1 MENKKAL
8 VTMRG
13 YGSQTEYVLGEF
25 VRHTKTQFTLLVEGQ
40 ERRFK
45 FHNPELFVKE
55 LSGDGIG
62 MGTGVYRNYISASE
76 YVPSEHDHLLDR
88 TRIKKMI
95 ERVQFVVR
103 TDQRITTEQWEA
115 MDKILKGEQHA

>member
-1 MENKKAL
+1 MNNNKKAL

-13 YGSQTEYVLGEF
+13 WGSQTDHVLGEF
-25 VRHTKTQFTLLVEGQ
+25 VRRTKTQFTLLINGH

-45 FHNPELFVKE
+45 FNDPESGV

-62 MGTGVYRNYISASE
+62 MDIRSNYIVASE
-76 YVPSEHDHLLDR
+76 YIPSEHDHLLES

-103 TDQRITTEQWEA
+103 TDQNITTEQWKA
-115 MDKILKGEQHA
+115 MDNILKGEQNA

>member
-13 YGSQTEYVLGEF
+13 WGSQTDHVLGEF
-25 VRHTKTQFTLLVEGQ
+25 VRRTKTQFTLLINGH

-45 FHNPELFVKE
+45 FDDPESGV

-62 MGTGVYRNYISASE
+62 MDIRSNYISASE
-76 YVPSEHDHLLDR
+76 YVPNKHDHLLES

-115 MDKILKGEQHA
+115 MDKILEGEQNA